1 MFTGVAM
8 EIFGQSYVPGIN
20 NNVASLRGGQRLL
33 QASAP
38 GETEIV
44 KGKER
49 DVDPDLITDGRAYSH
64 SADATD
70 YQSVSFALI
79 IGIFAMGG
87 CAFAMMVTLAVKM
100 RYHALSLKAL
110 KLEMTKNNV
119 EHAKY
124 KIKRDAEI
132 QGKWDTMVGAPS
144 GTTTFV
150 AGPDIYRPDYR
161 GPVFEGC

>member
-1 MFTGVAM
+1 
-8 EIFGQSYVPGIN
+8 
-20 NNVASLRGGQRLL
+20 
-33 QASAP
+33 
-38 GETEIV
+38 
-44 KGKER
+44 
-49 DVDPDLITDGRAYSH
+49 
-64 SADATD
+64 
-70 YQSVSFALI
+70 
-79 IGIFAMGG
+79 MGG

-100 RYHALSLKAL
+100 RYHALKLKAL
-110 KLEMTKNNV
+110 KLEMKENNL

-150 AGPDIYRPDYR
+150 AGPDVYRPDIR